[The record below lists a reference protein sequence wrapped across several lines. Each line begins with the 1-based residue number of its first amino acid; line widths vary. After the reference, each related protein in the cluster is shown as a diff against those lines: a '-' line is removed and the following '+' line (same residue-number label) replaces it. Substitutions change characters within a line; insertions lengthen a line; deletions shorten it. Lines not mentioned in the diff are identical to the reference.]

1 MDNRYRL
8 QTCRVLVSCALWGLA
23 FVVLSFSEGNYPRAF
38 AQVVSDDAEK
48 KIQARAAMATAEELY
63 SHKDYDK
70 AIEQWREAIRLDP
83 SLARA
88 HLDLGIALRGKGQLA
103 EAIPLL
109 REAVRLD
116 PKNGTAYADLGDAL
130 QEQNDL
136 DGALAAYQAALALVP
151 KSAPVRNNLG
161 YVFVKKGNLD
171 GAIAEWREA
180 ARIDPKYPPAHIN
193 LGEALENKG
202 DKQGAIAAYERFL
215 ELVTNREDVEAIRK
229 RIAALKSEAKP
240 QAAPEK
246 Q

>member
-1 MDNRYRL
+1 MKNL
-8 QTCRVLVSCALWGLA
+8 CRVFIRMVTTCSLFIGSVIVTSALAESWYSC
-23 FVVLSFSEGNYPRAF
+23 AF
-38 AQVVSDDAEK
+38 AQVVSDETEQ
-48 KIQARAAMATAEELY
+48 KIQARAAMVAAEELY

-88 HLDLGIALRGKGQLA
+88 HHDLGMALRGKGQTA

-109 REAVRLD
+109 QKAVHLD

-180 ARIDPKYPPAHIN
+180 ARIDPQYPPAHIN
-193 LGEALENKG
+193 LGEALESKG
-202 DKQGAIAAYERFL
+202 DAQGAIAAYERFL

-229 RIAALKSEAKP
+229 RIAALKSGSEP

-246 Q
+246 

>member
-1 MDNRYRL
+1 MKNL
-8 QTCRVLVSCALWGLA
+8 CRVFIRIVTMCYLLIGLA
-23 FVVLSFSEGNYPRAF
+23 IVTFTLAEGWYSNAF
-38 AQVVSDDAEK
+38 AQVVSDETQR
-48 KIQARAAMATAEELY
+48 KIQARAAMVTAEELY
-63 SHKDYDK
+63 SHEDYDK

-88 HLDLGIALRGKGQLA
+88 HHDLGMALRSKGQTA

-109 REAVRLD
+109 QEAVRLD

-136 DGALAAYQAALALVP
+136 DGALTAYQAALALVP

-193 LGEALENKG
+193 LGEALESKG
-202 DKQGAIAAYERFL
+202 DAQGAIAAYERFL

-229 RIAALKSEAKP
+229 RITSLKSGTKP
-240 QAAPEK
+240 P
-246 Q
+246 

>member
-1 MDNRYRL
+1 MKN
-8 QTCRVLVSCALWGLA
+8 QKNVSIGWAVTYLA
-23 FVVLSFSEGNYPRAF
+23 FVGFTVGGGFLNQNWGANAF
-38 AQVVSDDAEK
+38 AQVVSDETQRM
-48 KIQARAAMATAEELY
+48 IQARAATAAAEELY
-63 SHKDYDK
+63 SHKAYDK

-88 HLDLGIALRGKGQLA
+88 HHDLGVALRGKGQLA
-103 EAIPLL
+103 EAVPLL

-116 PKNGTAYADLGDAL
+116 PKDGTAYADLGDAL
-130 QEQNDL
+130 QEQGDL

-151 KSAPVRNNLG
+151 RSAPLRNNLG

-202 DKQGAIAAYERFL
+202 DTQGAIAAYERFL
-215 ELVTNREDVEAIRK
+215 ELVTNREDVEVIRK
-229 RIAALKSEAKP
+229 RVAALKSGAKP
-240 QAAPEK
+240 PVEQKK